1 MRNFQAVSCVLVF
14 DAKILLLKRSDKV
27 RTNKG
32 MWSVVAGE
40 VEGDPYITAL
50 KEIEEETGLAEP
62 DIALIRRGDP
72 FNLKMTIHSMTT
84 LHPYLFST
92 ISNTI
97 RLNWEHDEFQW
108 ISIDSIDEIQLVPR
122 FSDLLRSVHLIP

>member
-1 MRNFQAVSCVLVF
+1 
-14 DAKILLLKRSDKV
+14 
-27 RTNKG
+27 

-50 KEIEEETGLAEP
+50 NEIEEETGLAEP
-62 DIALIRRGDP
+62 DIALIRSGNP
-72 FNLKMTIHSMTT
+72 INLKMTIHSMTT

-92 ISNTI
+92 TTNMI

-108 ISIDSIDEIQLVPR
+108 ISVDAINEYQLVPR
-122 FSDLLRSVHLIP
+122 FFDMLRSVHLIS